1 MRRILISSE
10 IESTDDDFAGA
21 MHCKKTHSLEVTMK
35 IILKTILPLF
45 ATSLVL
51 SVSSPNQARSL
62 SLQDPSQTEPGAGPR
77 QQDAQDLI
85 GQLNLTPEQREKI
98 RAIRQETKNE
108 RAAINQRLKQANLA
122 LQQALESDSP
132 DEVQIEQRLRDAA
145 AAQADAT
152 RIRVLTEVRIRRVL
166 TREQLATL
174 RLLRQQAAAARRE
187 QRIENQGSRRPGI
200 DGVQPNQR
208 NGMAP
213 LFPRRGNATRIPRP

>member
-1 MRRILISSE
+1 MISSE
-10 IESTDDDFAGA
+10 IESTDDNFAGSNELQ
-21 MHCKKTHSLEVTMK
+21 KKTRSLEVTMK

-51 SVSSPNQARSL
+51 SVPSPNQARSL

-85 GQLNLTPEQREKI
+85 AQLNLTPEQREKI

-132 DEVQIEQRLRDAA
+132 DEVLIEQRLRDAA

-152 RIRVLTEVRIRRVL
+152 RMRVLTEVRIRRVL
-166 TREQLATL
+166 TREQLGTL
-174 RLLRQQAAAARRE
+174 RMLRQQAAAARRE
-187 QRIENQGSRRPGI
+187 QRIENQGSRRRGI
-200 DGVQPNQR
+200 DGVPQNQR

-213 LFPRRGNATRIPRP
+213 LFPRRGNATPIPRP

>member
-10 IESTDDDFAGA
+10 IESTDDDFAGSNELQN
-21 MHCKKTHSLEVTMK
+21 KTRSLEVTMK

-51 SVSSPNQARSL
+51 SVPSPSQARSL
-62 SLQDPSQTEPGAGPR
+62 SLQDPSQTESGAGPR

-85 GQLNLTPEQREKI
+85 AQLNLTAEQREKI

-132 DEVQIEQRLRDAA
+132 D
-145 AAQADAT
+145 
-152 RIRVLTEVRIRRVL
+152 
-166 TREQLATL
+166 
-174 RLLRQQAAAARRE
+174 
-187 QRIENQGSRRPGI
+187 
-200 DGVQPNQR
+200 
-208 NGMAP
+208 
-213 LFPRRGNATRIPRP
+213 

>member
-1 MRRILISSE
+1 MISSE
-10 IESTDDDFAGA
+10 IESTDDDFAGSNELQD
-21 MHCKKTHSLEVTMK
+21 KTRSLEVTMK

-51 SVSSPNQARSL
+51 SVPSPNQARSL
-62 SLQDPSQTEPGAGPR
+62 SLQDPSQTESGATPR
-77 QQDAQDLI
+77 QQDAPDLI
-85 GQLNLTPEQREKI
+85 AQLNLTPEQREKI

-132 DEVQIEQRLRDAA
+132 DEVLIEQRLRDAA

-152 RIRVLTEVRIRRVL
+152 RMRVLTEVRIRRVL
-166 TREQLATL
+166 TREQLGTL

-200 DGVQPNQR
+200 DGVPQNQR

-213 LFPRRGNATRIPRP
+213 LFPRRGNATPIPRP

>member
-10 IESTDDDFAGA
+10 IESTDDDFAGSNELQ
-21 MHCKKTHSLEVTMK
+21 KNDPLEVTMK

-51 SVSSPNQARSL
+51 GVPSPSL
-62 SLQDPSQTEPGAGPR
+62 SLQDPSQTESGASPR

-85 GQLNLTPEQREKI
+85 AQLNLTPEQREKI

-108 RAAINQRLKQANLA
+108 RAAINQRVKQANLA

-132 DEVQIEQRLRDAA
+132 DEVLVEQRLRDAA

-152 RIRVLTEVRIRRVL
+152 RMRVLTEVRIRRVL
-166 TREQLATL
+166 TREQLGTL

-187 QRIENQGSRRPGI
+187 QRMENQGSRRPGI

-213 LFPRRGNATRIPRP
+213 LFPRRGNATRFPRP

>member
-1 MRRILISSE
+1 MTILPE
-10 IESTDDDFAGA
+10 A
-21 MHCKKTHSLEVTMK
+21 MNCKKKTRSLEVTMK

-51 SVSSPNQARSL
+51 SVPSPNQARSL
-62 SLQDPSQTEPGAGPR
+62 SLQDPSQTESGAGPR

-85 GQLNLTPEQREKI
+85 AQLNLTPEQREKI

-132 DEVQIEQRLRDAA
+132 DEVLVEQRLRDAA

-152 RIRVLTEVRIRRVL
+152 RMRVLTEVRIRRVL
-166 TREQLATL
+166 TPEQLGTL

-187 QRIENQGSRRPGI
+187 QRIENQGSRRPGN
-200 DGVQPNQR
+200 DGVQQNQR

-213 LFPRRGNATRIPRP
+213 LFPRRSNSTRNPRP